1 MPSTQFT
8 GKAQQ
13 LKQFLEIEAE
23 ELSRVVGVVQR
34 RSKLSGARLVQILVL
49 GWLANPQASLNE
61 LVQVGCDLGVAI
73 SVPGLQQRIT
83 ERTVSLLQELM
94 GVALKRFRQQTRLP
108 EAVFKHF
115 SAVNIVDSSLIHL
128 PDKLQAHFRG
138 SRKRISPAEMK
149 LQLSFDYLSGNL
161 NAVELQSGIS
171 PDQRCELP
179 LTWATPCSLTLMDL
193 GYFKKSHFADI
204 DQAGGYF
211 ISRLQTQTGLLAQAE
226 DAHPLDLPCFLS
238 SLAGTD
244 GEVRVYLKT
253 DRIFSIRLVYACLP
267 DEVVAERRRK
277 AKANAKR
284 RGKTCSQRHLDL
296 LAWALFITNVPSDWL
311 SPEQIML
318 VYRVR
323 WQVELVFKLWKSQA
337 ALDGVGSYGL
347 VRVLCQFY
355 ARLLGLILFHWS
367 VAPSRF
373 TSAGEISLP
382 KALAVFQRF
391 ALRFIALMRQHGRGL
406 SPVLQTINQ
415 DFQRFALKTKRRKSP
430 STLQLLIQ
438 CGA

>member
-1 MPSTQFT
+1 MSTSKFS

-23 ELSRVVGVVQR
+23 ELSRAVGVVQR

-61 LVQVGCDLGVAI
+61 LVQVGRDLGVEI
-73 SVPGLQQRIT
+73 SVPGLQQRFT
-83 ERTVSLLQELM
+83 QRAVRLLQELM

-128 PDKLQAHFRG
+128 PDKLQEHFRG
-138 SRKRISPAEMK
+138 SRKRMSPAEMK

-179 LTWATPCSLTLMDL
+179 LAWATPNSLTLVDL

-211 ISRLQTQTGLLAQAE
+211 ISRLQTQTGLLAQAG
-226 DAHPLDLPCFLS
+226 DAHPLDLPTFLS
-238 SLAGTD
+238 SLHGSY

-253 DRIFSIRLVYACLP
+253 NRIFSVRLIYAHLP

-277 AKANAKR
+277 ALLSAKR

-311 SPEQIML
+311 SPQQVML

-337 ALDGVGSYGL
+337 ALDRIGSYGL

-367 VAPSRF
+367 VAPSRS
-373 TSAGEISLP
+373 TLVGEISLP
-382 KALAVFQRF
+382 KAFAVFQRF
-391 ALRFIALMRQHGRGL
+391 AWHFIAVMRQPGRGL
-406 SPVLQTINQ
+406 SPVLQRINQ

-430 STLQLLIQ
+430 STLQLLIL
-438 CGA
+438 AAA